1 MNRIQSRRRFIH
13 IAGAAAGLLL
23 MGLGDSRR
31 PAAGSPL
38 LHRWQ
43 GIALGADASLQLYHP
58 DAAEAARLIA
68 DSLAEVRRLERIFSL
83 YDQSSALCR
92 LDRAGELA
100 DPPQELVELLAVCG
114 RIHRATGGAF
124 DATVQPLWDLYAGH
138 FSAPDAAPAGPS
150 PVAIGHA
157 LARQGFDAVAF
168 DPGRIRFLR
177 PGMALTLNGI
187 AQGYITDRVAELLRA
202 RGVVHTL
209 VDMGETRALDGHPAG
224 RPWTVGLEDP
234 RAENGLLQEVA
245 LDNQA
250 IATSGGYG
258 TQFDATGRF
267 NHIFDPATGGCASRY
282 LSVSVVAPS
291 ATVADALSTAF
302 SLMPMDR
309 AARVRRDTGATDAYF
324 VPPDGRVIR
333 RRAV

>member
-13 IAGAAAGLLL
+13 IAGAA
-23 MGLGDSRR
+23 
-31 PAAGSPL
+31 
-38 LHRWQ
+38 
-43 GIALGADASLQLYHP
+43 
-58 DAAEAARLIA
+58 
-68 DSLAEVRRLERIFSL
+68 V
-83 YDQSSALCR
+83 
-92 LDRAGELA
+92 
-100 DPPQELVELLAVCG
+100 
-114 RIHRATGGAF
+114 
-124 DATVQPLWDLYAGH
+124 GH
-138 FSAPDAAPAGPS
+138 
-150 PVAIGHA
+150 V

-224 RPWTVGLEDP
+224 RPWAVGLEDP
-234 RAENGLLQEVA
+234 RAQNGLLQEVA

-258 TQFDATGRF
+258 TQFDAAGRF

-309 AARVRRDTGATDAYF
+309 AAGALRDTGATDAYF

-333 RRAV
+333 RRAA